1 MATQRV
7 NFFQRSATGA
17 PLTAATIT
25 TSSRYDDNSVGPVI
39 GNAVELSA
47 LNQPGFYYFDVD
59 VAATK
64 RLTVVTDAGVGVS
77 DPNLRYTAFVLD
89 DIDPTARNI
98 ANQTW
103 DTLTASH
110 VTAGSFG
117 LAVGTTNPA
126 AVAALPSAAANA
138 SAVWAAPT
146 STNISVGSFGL
157 ALGTTIQTTLGALP
171 TAAANADAVWDEAT
185 AGHAVVGSFGEFLGL
200 VPLFTWQIPATT
212 FGGPMGPNM
221 GEYIVYVGGLVEQAP
236 DLVWDVNVAAHVSSG
251 TYGLLVGATI
261 PDDIADVAPA
271 VWDVTLASH
280 VNSGSTGEALDAA
293 ASGGDPATIAA
304 AVWAAMVASNQAV
317 GSFGQAV
324 TILEALAHR
333 NWRLTGA
340 TYSGTPPRLTS
351 ATMVLYPTKAD
362 AIASTNAILTQAFT
376 ATYDINGE
384 MTTALQSDI

>member
-7 NFFQRSATGA
+7 NFFQRNATGA

-25 TSSRYDDNSVGPVI
+25 TSSRYDDNSAGPVI

-47 LNQPGFYYFDVD
+47 ANQPGFYYFDVD

-64 RLTVVTDAGVGVS
+64 RLTVVTDAGVGVT
-77 DPNLRYTAFVLD
+77 DATLRYTAFVLD

-110 VTAGSFG
+110 VTAGTFG

-146 STNISVGSFGL
+146 STNIGVGSFGL
-157 ALGTTIQTTLGALP
+157 ALGTTIQTTMGALP
-171 TAAANADAVWDEAT
+171 ADTADAVWEEQVIDHQNS
-185 AGHAVVGSFGEFLGL
+185 G
-200 VPLFTWQIPATT
+200 T
-212 FGGPMGPNM
+212 FGLWVFGIPGTTTSNVWGLDATLYGGPPGTLM
-221 GEYIVYVGGLVEQAP
+221 GESVNYAP
-236 DLVWDVNVAAHVSSG
+236 MYVWDYLTSAAVGAGTFGAYLGTALPASVAA
-251 TYGLLVGATI
+251 
-261 PDDIADVAPA
+261 VAPA

-304 AVWAAMVASNQAV
+304 AVWAALVASNQTV

-351 ATMVLYPTKAD
+351 ATLVLYPTKAD
-362 AIASTNAILTQAFT
+362 ALASTNAILTQAFT
-376 ATYDINGE
+376 ATYDVNGE